1 MFYPYLLIN
10 IFPFVLLLLILYE
23 LHITNYHAYN
33 YNHLQISIVLT
44 LVAIF
49 SSLILYLAID
59 FKLEGKW
66 LDLFNYNLV
75 VLALE
80 KPLIIISV
88 VYFFFQ
94 KCFKA
99 ENLKKYRYQIISLV
113 FIPYVLFCIVFMV
126 RLAHY
131 GVVKEASDLPYGYFV
146 DYPYKLFLLYYM
158 IIIFTALI
166 ASKKHFKT
174 IKRSEYITY
183 VVVVLILFVGEA
195 VDSIHTNIKL
205 EWGFV
210 ALAYWILFIF
220 NFEKHVSSD
229 NLTGVYNRQSCQLM
243 LSKLWFDNSAEK
255 KEKQFY
261 LLLEL
266 NGVKHLNEIYGP
278 LVGDKAL
285 KILSK
290 EVLELIKGYD
300 SFFARIG
307 GDEFC
312 ILLENVDKER
322 AHELKRLIKDRL
334 TRISLISDFSY
345 PLTVSIGL
353 VGFEEVDSL
362 EKLSEKARAQLEWDK
377 KLRWR
382 ANVQL

>member
-1 MFYPYLLIN
+1 M
-10 IFPFVLLLLILYE
+10 
-23 LHITNYHAYN
+23 
-33 YNHLQISIVLT
+33 
-44 LVAIF
+44 

-66 LDLFNYNLV
+66 LDLFNFNLI

-99 ENLKKYRYQIISLV
+99 ENLKKYRYQIVSLV

-131 GVVKEASDLPYGYFV
+131 GVVKEASDLPHGYFI
-146 DYPYKLFLLYYM
+146 DWPYKLFLLYYM
-158 IIIFTALI
+158 ILIFTALI

-229 NLTGVYNRQSCQLM
+229 SLTEVYNRQSYELM
-243 LSKLWFDNSAEK
+243 LSKLWFDTSAEK
-255 KEKQFY
+255 RAKQFY
-261 LLLEL
+261 FML
-266 NGVKHLNEIYGP
+266 NLDKVKHLNEIYGP
-278 LVGDKAL
+278 LMGDKAL
-285 KILSK
+285 KILTK
-290 EVLELIKGYD
+290 EVLTVIKDYD

-312 ILLENVDKER
+312 IIIENIDKEC
-322 AHELKRLIKDRL
+322 AHEIKRQIKARL
-334 TRISLISDFSY
+334 TNVSLISDFSY
-345 PLTVSIGL
+345 PLSVSIGI
-353 VGFEEVDSL
+353 VCFEEVDSL
-362 EKLSEKARAQLEWDK
+362 KMLDEKARTQMMWDK